1 MKNLAKLNPILRSQM
16 KKKSHKKIAKEWQSV
31 QTQGPFTAQIK
42 NTNKQHQIDKIF
54 QYRAKK
60 KNGGGRKNI
69 KFTRLLSKIVAA
81 INPSDQLTRDR
92 WQGVKIKEK
101 NEAER
106 VERKQRRG
114 EEVVG
119 RQNEMNIRLFIL
131 WPGSRNSILSAP
143 PGFGIS
149 RHDFSRSVSPSR
161 AFLFLLTAKC
171 IDNICFRSS
180 LQPHSCQSFFCSATT
195 TFVAGPSPPPAFIS
209 ERDHGEIGKDVEII
223 ANVVAGHVLRVESKF
238 SCEAK

>member
-1 MKNLAKLNPILRSQM
+1 M
-16 KKKSHKKIAKEWQSV
+16 
-31 QTQGPFTAQIK
+31 
-42 NTNKQHQIDKIF
+42 
-54 QYRAKK
+54 
-60 KNGGGRKNI
+60 
-69 KFTRLLSKIVAA
+69 
-81 INPSDQLTRDR
+81 
-92 WQGVKIKEK
+92 KIKEK

-238 SCEAK
+238 SCEVK